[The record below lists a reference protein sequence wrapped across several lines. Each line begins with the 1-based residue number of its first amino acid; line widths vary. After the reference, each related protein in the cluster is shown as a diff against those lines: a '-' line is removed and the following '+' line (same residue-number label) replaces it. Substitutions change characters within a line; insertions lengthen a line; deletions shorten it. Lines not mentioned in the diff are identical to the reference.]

1 MYEYAKIY
9 YEHHGNLKVPRDL
22 KTNNGWE
29 QADNGKINLGRW
41 INNQRHRVDPNS
53 EKGKLL
59 SAIKMRFE
67 TRKISK
73 LSWKEMYEYAKIYY
87 EHHGNLNVLAR
98 FKTNNGWK
106 EDEDGK
112 INLGTWINNQKTAYK
127 TGNLSFEQISKL
139 ESIGIIWFTKNNDNK
154 LQAQQ
159 ITDKN
164 AMKKQKEILN
174 RMKSLLNNIEVKE
187 ISSKDDI
194 DNINKQFIDRLNNKK
209 R

>member
-1 MYEYAKIY
+1 MRFEKINLTWEENYEYAKIY
-9 YEHHGNLKVPRDL
+9 YEHHGNLKVPQGF

-29 QADNGKINLGRW
+29 R
-41 INNQRHRVDPNS
+41 
-53 EKGKLL
+53 
-59 SAIKMRFE
+59 
-67 TRKISK
+67 
-73 LSWKEMYEYAKIYY
+73 
-87 EHHGNLNVLAR
+87 
-98 FKTNNGWK
+98 
-106 EDEDGK
+106 DEDGK
-112 INLGTWINNQKTAYK
+112 INLGSWINNQKLMYK
-127 TGNLSFEQISKL
+127 AVDLSFEQISKL
-139 ESIGIIWFTKNNDNK
+139 ESIGIIWFTKNTDNK

-174 RMKSLLNNIEVKE
+174 RMKSLLNNIKIKE

>member
-1 MYEYAKIY
+1 MGA
-9 YEHHGNLKVPRDL
+9 
-22 KTNNGWE
+22 
-29 QADNGKINLGRW
+29 
-41 INNQRHRVDPNS
+41 
-53 EKGKLL
+53 
-59 SAIKMRFE
+59 
-67 TRKISK
+67 
-73 LSWKEMYEYAKIYY
+73 
-87 EHHGNLNVLAR
+87 
-98 FKTNNGWK
+98 
-106 EDEDGK
+106 
-112 INLGTWINNQKTAYK
+112 WINNQKTMYK

-174 RMKSLLNNIEVKE
+174 RMKSLLNNVKIKE

>member
-1 MYEYAKIY
+1 M
-9 YEHHGNLKVPRDL
+9 
-22 KTNNGWE
+22 
-29 QADNGKINLGRW
+29 
-41 INNQRHRVDPNS
+41 
-53 EKGKLL
+53 
-59 SAIKMRFE
+59 
-67 TRKISK
+67 
-73 LSWKEMYEYAKIYY
+73 
-87 EHHGNLNVLAR
+87 
-98 FKTNNGWK
+98 
-106 EDEDGK
+106 
-112 INLGTWINNQKTAYK
+112 GTWINNQKTAYK

>member
-9 YEHHGNLKVPRDL
+9 YEHHEDLKVHEGF

-29 QADNGKINLGRW
+29 REEDGIINLGSW
-41 INNQRHRVDPNS
+41 IN
-53 EKGKLL
+53 
-59 SAIKMRFE
+59 
-67 TRKISK
+67 T
-73 LSWKEMYEYAKIYY
+73 
-87 EHHGNLNVLAR
+87 
-98 FKTNNGWK
+98 
-106 EDEDGK
+106 
-112 INLGTWINNQKTAYK
+112 QKNAYK

-139 ESIGIIWFTKNNDNK
+139 ESIGMTWFTKNTDNK

-164 AMKKQKEILN
+164 TIKKQKEILN
-174 RMKSLLNNIEVKE
+174 RMKSLLNNIEIKE